1 MISQEGRRKQFFM
14 GGRAIV
20 SKVLMRHSG
29 HGLLSTTKMALEA
42 VGSHD
47 INMGGILDFILCA
60 SHSFPNINCLSF
72 SVQVKRISI
81 RKFFT

>member
-1 MISQEGRRKQFFM
+1 MISQEERRKQFFM
-14 GGRAIV
+14 GGRAGV

-47 INMGGILDFILCA
+47 INMRERLT
-60 SHSFPNINCLSF
+60 SFCLLHIPF
-72 SVQVKRISI
+72 QTLIA
-81 RKFFT
+81 

>member
-1 MISQEGRRKQFFM
+1 M
-14 GGRAIV
+14 GGKAIV

-47 INMGGILDFILCA
+47 INMRECLT
-60 SHSFPNINCLSF
+60 SFCLLH
-72 SVQVKRISI
+72 VPLQTLIA
-81 RKFFT
+81 